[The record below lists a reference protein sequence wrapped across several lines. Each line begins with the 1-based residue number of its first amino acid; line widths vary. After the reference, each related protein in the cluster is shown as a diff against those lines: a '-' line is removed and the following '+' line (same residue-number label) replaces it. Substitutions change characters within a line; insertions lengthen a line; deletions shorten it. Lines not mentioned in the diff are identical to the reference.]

1 MNGLTSWQKVLLV
14 ISAMAL
20 AVFCSSSKTCGEHAD
35 QVINLAYVV
44 VGGVIGLTQ
53 TDKSGQQP
61 PPVAKP

>member
-1 MNGLTSWQKVLLV
+1 MNSFTSWQRVLLV

-53 TDKSGQQP
+53 AGKDHPAQP
-61 PPVAKP
+61 KQ